1 MFGTPLFRGRIT
13 TKITLQS
20 MAPFRPFYILELIF
34 HEISLLFTGE
44 FKQHLDILAPRAT
57 FYQAQLRRVETDPFS
72 AEVGVAPLLRMGQ
85 SQLCLIEGRSGCQD
99 IKGLFKLH
107 HCQTRNFMKIS
118 RNLEVFG
125 DLFKKVSM
133 GLCEKV

>member
-1 MFGTPLFRGRIT
+1 M
-13 TKITLQS
+13 
-20 MAPFRPFYILELIF
+20 IF
-34 HEISLLFTGE
+34 HEISLVTTRE
-44 FKQHLDILAPRAT
+44 FKDNIDILAPRAT
-57 FYQAQLRRVETDPFS
+57 FYQAQLRRVETGPFS

-107 HCQTRNFMKIS
+107 HCQTRNVMKIS
-118 RNLEVFG
+118 RNLEDSRDHFPEY
-125 DLFKKVSM
+125 SM